1 MKKRTIICILLFVTG
16 SIFAQTPQLYIG
28 EKILRRKGMRRKL
41 LIFSVIVL
49 VGLLTS
55 CTTGQYMTLRSSEN
69 VEILGTV
76 QSTFNVTGAFRYR
89 RVINTQAYI
98 NLLAEAEKK
107 YPDILVDVRD
117 ISWAIGGGDAAN
129 NNYEYTATGKVI
141 KK

>member
-1 MKKRTIICILLFVTG
+1 MGFYPSKTGRRRSMKTKLGILLVVVLTTG
-16 SIFAQTPQLYIG
+16 
-28 EKILRRKGMRRKL
+28 
-41 LIFSVIVL
+41 L
-49 VGLLTS
+49 VVS
-55 CTTGQYMTLRSSEN
+55 CTTGQYMTLKGNEN

-76 QSTFNVTGAFRYR
+76 QTTFNVTGSFRYR
-89 RVINTQAYI
+89 SVINTQAYI

-129 NNYEYTATGKVI
+129 NNYVYTATGKVT

>member
-1 MKKRTIICILLFVTG
+1 MKR
-16 SIFAQTPQLYIG
+16 
-28 EKILRRKGMRRKL
+28 KIW
-41 LIFSVIVL
+41 IFSVMAL
-49 VGLLTS
+49 VGLLVS
-55 CTTGQYMTLRSSEN
+55 CTTGQHMTLRSSEK

-76 QSTFNVTGAFRYR
+76 QTTFNVTGAFRYR

-107 YPDILVDVRD
+107 YPDTLIDVRD
-117 ISWAIGGGDAAN
+117 ISWAIGGGEAAN